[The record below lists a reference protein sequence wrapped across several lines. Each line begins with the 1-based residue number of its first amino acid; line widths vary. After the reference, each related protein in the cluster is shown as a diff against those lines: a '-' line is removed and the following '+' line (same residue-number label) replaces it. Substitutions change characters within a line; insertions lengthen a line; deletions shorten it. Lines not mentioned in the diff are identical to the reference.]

1 LAAVSAKLAAMT
13 ATSSGVAADFVT
25 AIAERDLVGAAA
37 LLHPEISFRA
47 MTPNRV
53 WEAATPGDVETV
65 LREWFADPGEEV
77 ERIDAT
83 EAVSIED
90 VTRVGWLVWISD
102 AERACVFEQQ
112 AYTRERDGQI
122 DWMRVIC
129 SGWRPRTDLPAV

>member
-1 LAAVSAKLAAMT
+1 MTTTSA
-13 ATSSGVAADFVT
+13 GVADEFVK
-25 AIAERDLVGAAA
+25 AIAERDLDGAAA
-37 LLHPEISFRA
+37 LLHPEVSFRA

-53 WEAATPGDVETV
+53 WEGSTPAEVEAV
-65 LREWFADPGEEV
+65 LREWFADPDEEV

-102 AERACVFEQQ
+102 AEGPAVFEQQ
-112 AYTRERDGQI
+112 AYSRERDGQI

-129 SGWRPRTDLPAV
+129 SGWRPRTDPRAA